1 MLPMTWTVRA
11 SRRVIRDRWIDLRA
25 DDCVTPSGQ
34 EIAPYYVLSYPDWVH
49 VVALNTR
56 GELLLVRQYRHG
68 AGDSFLELPG
78 GVIDAGEAVEAAAR
92 RELAEETGH
101 RAGAVTLISSL
112 HPNPAIQ
119 NNRVHVCIARDVVA
133 SGSLRL
139 DAGEEGLTVEAL
151 PLQTVLDGLAGGL
164 IGQSLHVTS
173 LLLGL
178 AALGRLSLSAIA
190 PRGNGAP

>member
-1 MLPMTWTVRA
+1 MRWTVVS
-11 SRRVIRDRWIDLRA
+11 SRSVIRDRWIDLRA

-34 EIAPYYVLSYPDWVH
+34 AIAPYYVLTYPDWVH
-49 VVALNTR
+49 VVALNAR
-56 GELLLVRQYRHG
+56 EEVLLVRQYRHG
-68 AGDSFLELPG
+68 AGESFLELPG
-78 GVIDAGEAVEAAAR
+78 GVIDGDEAVETAAR

-101 RAGAVTLISSL
+101 EAGAVTLVSSL

-133 SGSLRL
+133 AGPLRL

-151 PLQTVLDGLAGGL
+151 PVQTVLDGLASGL

-178 AALGRLSLSAIA
+178 AALGRFKLAAVA
-190 PRGNGAP
+190 PPGD

>member
-1 MLPMTWTVRA
+1 MTWTVSS
-11 SRRVIRDRWIDLRA
+11 SRNVVRDRWIDLRA

-34 EIAPYYVLSYPDWVH
+34 PIAPYYVLTYPDWVH
-49 VVALNTR
+49 VVALNSR
-56 GELLLVRQYRHG
+56 DELLLVRQYRHG
-68 AGDSFLELPG
+68 AGERFLELPG

-101 RAGAVTLISSL
+101 LAGSVTLVSSL

-119 NNRVHVCIARDVVA
+119 SNRVHVCVARDVAA

-139 DAGEEGLTVEAL
+139 DAGEEGLTVEPL
-151 PLQTVLDGLAGGL
+151 PVQTVLDGLAGGL

-178 AALGRLSLSAIA
+178 AALGRLDLTAIA
-190 PRGNGAP
+190 PPAAGA

>member
-1 MLPMTWTVRA
+1 MKWTVRS
-11 SRRVIRDRWIDLRA
+11 SRRVIKDRWIDLRA

-49 VVALNTR
+49 VVALNAC
-56 GELLLVRQYRHG
+56 EEVLLVRQYRHG
-68 AGDSFLELPG
+68 ASDSFLELPG
-78 GVIDAGEAVEAAAR
+78 GVIDPGETVEVAAR

-101 RAGAVTLISSL
+101 AAGRVTLVSSL

-119 NNRVHVCIARDVVA
+119 SNRVHVCVASDVVA
-133 SGSLRL
+133 AGAPRL
-139 DAGEEGLTVEAL
+139 DAGEEGMTLECL
-151 PLQTVLDGLAGGL
+151 PVQTVLNGLAGGL

-178 AALGRLSLSAIA
+178 AALGRINLAAVA
-190 PRGNGAP
+190 PQAGDAT